1 MSNKRNTPLTTAAFY
16 AVMLFALAG
25 VAAGSYLLIVPEG
38 NTPAKTVADTP
49 VTAVTPDTDQPPAEV
64 LNPIPLQDPDIPEEP
79 PAEEPP
85 EEEPVLEEPPAEMPE
100 IPVSAPV
107 SSAPVKITEP
117 TPVVSPLDGEVLTV
131 FAMDSL
137 IYSETL
143 GDWRTHDGIDITA
156 PAGTP
161 VLAACSGVV
170 ADVRDDDLLGTT
182 VVLQHSAGFVQNLR
196 ADQKVQGGHIPG
208 AKQPADKGHK
218 HVVYQRGG
226 DLAEGCGD
234 DDTDRHIDH
243 VAAGDKFTEFFYKL
257 FHNNF
262 LLSVYII
269 SGNKSGEIQTND

>member
-38 NTPAKTVADTP
+38 NTPAKTVTDTP

-85 EEEPVLEEPPAEMPE
+85 EEEPVPEEPPAEMPE

-117 TPVVSPLDGEVLTV
+117 TPVVSPLDGEVVTV

-182 VVLQHSAGFVQNLR
+182 VVLQHSDGIRTVYANLESET
-196 ADQKVQGGHIPG
+196 AVVFGEKVSSGQQIGTVGVSAAAESAMEPHLHFSVSKDG
-208 AKQPADKGHK
+208 QPMDP
-218 HVVYQRGG
+218 
-226 DLAEGCGD
+226 AE
-234 DDTDRHIDH
+234 
-243 VAAGDKFTEFFYKL
+243 YL
-257 FHNNF
+257 N
-262 LLSVYII
+262 
-269 SGNKSGEIQTND
+269 